1 MAPQPP
7 TTPAGKSE
15 ARRFLQ
21 KAEEFL
27 RTAMLAREAG
37 QTNSAG
43 MLAIHAGISACDAL
57 TAHDLGKRSKSGRH
71 HDVLLLIAHVRIP
84 EKAAVA
90 RQLRQLL
97 DAKNLVEYDD
107 QMLIAGDEEK
117 MVEAAKRIVEVAR
130 RRVKP

>member
-1 MAPQPP
+1 MPP
-7 TTPAGKSE
+7 PPATTPAGKAE
-15 ARRFLQ
+15 ARRFLH

-27 RTAMLAREAG
+27 RAALPAQQAG
-37 QTNSAG
+37 HANAAG
-43 MLAIHAGISACDAL
+43 VLAIHAGILACDAL

-71 HDVLLLIAHVRIP
+71 HDVLQLIAHVEIP

-97 DAKNLVEYDD
+97 DAKNMVEYDD
-107 QMLIAGDEEK
+107 QMLIAGDEDK